1 MRMVDSTELAIPADE
16 HSISE
21 MYGEHTKPGLQ
32 RLLSLLKLDVEYVR
46 ARGEY
51 LFYRRDGEETP
62 VIDMLGGYGSTILGH
77 NPAELKAVMKEGLA
91 EDAPVHAQASVRRY
105 SALLA
110 RKLNEVIRREA
121 PSPSRARYVV
131 HLANT
136 GTEATEAAVKHALM
150 EWHDKRDRVVYA
162 LHRLRSQHSANAGVL
177 EATVARIRG
186 LQPRLLAIHGSFHGK
201 TAGALAVTSNPDYSA
216 MYPRQAVDTH
226 FIARD
231 VDPGQVAGGFVA
243 DAVALPPGIPGL
255 PPAFSP
261 VVGAIVELIQGE
273 GGVHPLPAEL
283 VRAIAA
289 GCETYHA
296 PLIADEIQTGMYR
309 TGRLLASH
317 AYGIEPDYL
326 MLGKSLGGG
335 LVKIA
340 ALLVR
345 AERYQEDFGLLHT
358 STFAEDDL
366 SSRVAL
372 RTLELLDADT
382 GIGMRAERF
391 ECQVRE
397 GLARI
402 ERAFPGVVADVR
414 GKGFLMGVELA
425 PGIAGRSA
433 LVTDYLGETGL
444 TTYAY
449 AGYLLHRHGV
459 RVAPTLNAHRTMRLE
474 PCAWISEPSV
484 RRVLEALHD
493 LASKIHGGRL
503 HAITAHLWA
512 GTPDFESPIVSKPR
526 PRAPRVRA
534 GTRKVTFL
542 SHLISMDEGAGL
554 DPMMAAIGSDD
565 RQRLFDHLWPMAP
578 PIVFHEQEIEGA
590 HGERVLLELRGF
602 GAATPAFEDSLR
614 RGDRV
619 ALDRVTRGVLD
630 AARSGSTHVGLGQ
643 YTSIVTDN
651 GLLVGNRGIHV
662 TTGNSLTIGLSYQAL
677 ERLLAERGQR
687 LEDLRVGLVGVA
699 GNICNVYAQLVAGEA
714 AGVTLIHREPLEKSP
729 RFQAAVRAVLDH
741 SGISPDR
748 IRPSCSVDD
757 LRECDVVIL
766 GTNTSQQMIRP
777 EHLKRNALVVDI
789 SVPSNIHPSVFTG
802 RPDVECFQGGYAH
815 LPRGQRITSPIV
827 PAPEGEVFACMTET
841 IVVGLLAYDG
851 HFSYG
856 ALNKARVLESLAM
869 ARQVGVELGSLKRIA
884 SF

>member
-1 MRMVDSTELAIPADE
+1 MRDIP
-16 HSISE
+16 
-21 MYGEHTKPGLQ
+21 
-32 RLLSLLKLDVEYVR
+32 R
-46 ARGEY
+46 
-51 LFYRRDGEETP
+51 
-62 VIDMLGGYGSTILGH
+62 
-77 NPAELKAVMKEGLA
+77 
-91 EDAPVHAQASVRRY
+91 
-105 SALLA
+105 
-110 RKLNEVIRREA
+110 
-121 PSPSRARYVV
+121 
-131 HLANT
+131 
-136 GTEATEAAVKHALM
+136 
-150 EWHDKRDRVVYA
+150 
-162 LHRLRSQHSANAGVL
+162 
-177 EATVARIRG
+177 
-186 LQPRLLAIHGSFHGK
+186 
-201 TAGALAVTSNPDYSA
+201 
-216 MYPRQAVDTH
+216 
-226 FIARD
+226 
-231 VDPGQVAGGFVA
+231 
-243 DAVALPPGIPGL
+243 
-255 PPAFSP
+255 
-261 VVGAIVELIQGE
+261 
-273 GGVHPLPAEL
+273 
-283 VRAIAA
+283 
-289 GCETYHA
+289 

-433 LVTDYLGETGL
+433 LVTDYLGESGL

-526 PRAPRVRA
+526 PPAPRVRA

-578 PIVFHEQEIEGA
+578 PIVFHEQEIEGPTA
-590 HGERVLLELRGF
+590 SVCSWSFAALARPRPPSRIRFAVAIVWRSIGSRGACSTRPGPGRRTSGSASTRASSPTTAF
-602 GAATPAFEDSLR
+602 WLATAGSTLR
-614 RGDRV
+614 RGTASRLACRIRRSNGCWPSAD
-619 ALDRVTRGVLD
+619 
-630 AARSGSTHVGLGQ
+630 SGSKTFVSVWSALPA
-643 YTSIVTDN
+643 TSATSTRSW
-651 GLLVGNRGIHV
+651 LP
-662 TTGNSLTIGLSYQAL
+662 A
-677 ERLLAERGQR
+677 
-687 LEDLRVGLVGVA
+687 
-699 GNICNVYAQLVAGEA
+699 
-714 AGVTLIHREPLEKSP
+714 
-729 RFQAAVRAVLDH
+729 
-741 SGISPDR
+741 
-748 IRPSCSVDD
+748 RP
-757 LRECDVVIL
+757 
-766 GTNTSQQMIRP
+766 
-777 EHLKRNALVVDI
+777 
-789 SVPSNIHPSVFTG
+789 
-802 RPDVECFQGGYAH
+802 
-815 LPRGQRITSPIV
+815 
-827 PAPEGEVFACMTET
+827 PA
-841 IVVGLLAYDG
+841 
-851 HFSYG
+851 
-856 ALNKARVLESLAM
+856 
-869 ARQVGVELGSLKRIA
+869 
-884 SF
+884 